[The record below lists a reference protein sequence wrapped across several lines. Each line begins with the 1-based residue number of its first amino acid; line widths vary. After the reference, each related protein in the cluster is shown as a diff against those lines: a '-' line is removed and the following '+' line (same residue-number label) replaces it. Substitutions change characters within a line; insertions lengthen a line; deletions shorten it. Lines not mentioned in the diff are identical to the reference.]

1 MRSLSGPHRVC
12 QSSIRSSTDKKF
24 LLSSS
29 LILATLFALM
39 GSVKAQDQSVAP
51 DGPTLSLTQAIAKA
65 VSASPKLEAAASS
78 VAAAIGTEQQAKLY
92 PNPAGSVQIENFG
105 GAGPASG
112 FSATE
117 TTVGVSQLIELGG
130 KREARQG
137 IALAGRKTAEVD
149 AAAAKLD
156 LAKDVTVAYSQ
167 AVAAQDGVNIAVETE
182 AAAKQVLADVNRR
195 VAAARDPLF
204 QRSKAEVAYSSSVT
218 ARQVAELER
227 TAALQRLGRFWGAQT
242 VTQRL
247 TDLNVAQVDQ
257 PEPLAAYEARYRS
270 APDFLHFQRLSEMRA
285 AELRLAEANAVPD
298 ITASTGVRQTAGV
311 GGVTFLAGLSVPI
324 PILNQNQGEIAR
336 AQAEFRKVDQDRRQW
351 EIERSQELIVAWT
364 GWQSAWREVNSI
376 RGQSLPQAENAYQQA
391 LEGYR
396 SGAFEYLE
404 VLDAQRS
411 FFEQRKNYI
420 AALARLQTARAETER
435 LAPSELPQAFETGS
449 EQ

>member
-1 MRSLSGPHRVC
+1 
-12 QSSIRSSTDKKF
+12 
-24 LLSSS
+24 
-29 LILATLFALM
+29 
-39 GSVKAQDQSVAP
+39 
-51 DGPTLSLTQAIAKA
+51 
-65 VSASPKLEAAASS
+65 
-78 VAAAIGTEQQAKLY
+78 
-92 PNPAGSVQIENFG
+92 
-105 GAGPASG
+105 
-112 FSATE
+112 
-117 TTVGVSQLIELGG
+117 
-130 KREARQG
+130 
-137 IALAGRKTAEVD
+137 
-149 AAAAKLD
+149 
-156 LAKDVTVAYSQ
+156 
-167 AVAAQDGVNIAVETE
+167 
-182 AAAKQVLADVNRR
+182 

>member
-1 MRSLSGPHRVC
+1 
-12 QSSIRSSTDKKF
+12 
-24 LLSSS
+24 
-29 LILATLFALM
+29 
-39 GSVKAQDQSVAP
+39 
-51 DGPTLSLTQAIAKA
+51 
-65 VSASPKLEAAASS
+65 
-78 VAAAIGTEQQAKLY
+78 TEQQAKLY

-435 LAPSELPQAFETGS
+435 LAPSDETGS